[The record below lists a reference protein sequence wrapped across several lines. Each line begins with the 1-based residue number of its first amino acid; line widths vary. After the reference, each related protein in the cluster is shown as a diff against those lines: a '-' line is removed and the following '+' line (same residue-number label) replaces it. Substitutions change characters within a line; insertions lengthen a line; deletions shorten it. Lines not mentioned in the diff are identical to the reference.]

1 MFRATR
7 LGIICVTSAA
17 LAASACATTSFHAT
31 WKAPDAEPIG
41 SFAGAKVAAFVLV
54 KNESTRRAAEDSL
67 AAELTKRGAQG
78 VAGYTLVPME
88 VTDESQ
94 AKSDLEKAGV
104 VGVVTMRPVGRD
116 KEVVSTPTAYTG
128 PHYDPFWGGYW
139 GYGWGGAWPAQQIRT
154 NTIVSVETL
163 VYSLTQNKLVWGGES
178 STTNPSNVDSF
189 VREIADEVAKELKK
203 AGL

>member
-1 MFRATR
+1 M
-7 LGIICVTSAA
+7 G
-17 LAASACATTSFHAT
+17 
-31 WKAPDAEPIG
+31 
-41 SFAGAKVAAFVLV
+41 
-54 KNESTRRAAEDSL
+54 
-67 AAELTKRGAQG
+67 
-78 VAGYTLVPME
+78 

-94 AKSDLEKAGV
+94 AKSRLENAGV

-163 VYSLTQNKLVWGGES
+163 VYSLGQNKLVWGGES